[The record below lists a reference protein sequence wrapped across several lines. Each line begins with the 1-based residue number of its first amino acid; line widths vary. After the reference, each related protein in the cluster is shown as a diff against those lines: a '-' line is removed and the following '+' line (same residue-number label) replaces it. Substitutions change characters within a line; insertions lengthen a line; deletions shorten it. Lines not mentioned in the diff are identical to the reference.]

1 MAKTT
6 LFGMKG
12 WRDANERMIG
22 GCSLCS
28 SKRSD
33 SSKRM
38 KSCGHKCQHQ
48 APLKVGI
55 LKANKQPQDRLIRH
69 LSQGTQSSYL
79 ERCLINLS
87 WGCLIRHLSQGTQ
100 SSYLADTRHGMR
112 RSFHQLAK
120 CSWSNVPTLPRHQW
134 RGGTKK
140 GRIFQMSC
148 EPDLDLRH

>member
-1 MAKTT
+1 
-6 LFGMKG
+6 MKG

-79 ERCLINLS
+79 
-87 WGCLIRHLSQGTQ
+87 
-100 SSYLADTRHGMR
+100 ADTRHGMR

-120 CSWSNVPTLPRHQW
+120 CSWSNVPTLPRHQ
-134 RGGTKK
+134 
-140 GRIFQMSC
+140 
-148 EPDLDLRH
+148 